1 MLIKDWMTRDPI
13 TINEETS
20 MIKAIHIMK
29 ERRFR
34 RLPVVNSQGRLVGMV
49 TDRDLKEAS
58 PSKATTLDVH
68 ELYYLLAEL
77 RVREIMTRD
86 PISVREDDT
95 VEHAA
100 QVMLEHT
107 ISGLPV
113 QDAGGKLVG
122 ILTQSD
128 VFRAFMHITG
138 ILQGGVQFALRLE
151 DRPGILKDVAD
162 LLRAKGGR
170 MVSLLT
176 TYPSS
181 EENLRDVFIRVK
193 NLSPEAVEVAK
204 KELAARFQLLY
215 VIQDGE
221 GAPAA

>member
-1 MLIKDWMTRDPI
+1 MLIKDWMTKDPI
-13 TINEETS
+13 TMTEDTS

-34 RLPVVNSQGRLVGMV
+34 RLPVVSAGKLVGMV

-77 RVREIMTRD
+77 RVKEIMTRN
-86 PISVREDDT
+86 PVSVTENET

-113 QDAGGKLVG
+113 LDAGGKVVG
-122 ILTQSD
+122 IITQSD

-138 ILQGGVQFALRLE
+138 VLQGGVQFALRLE
-151 DRPGILKDVAD
+151 DKPGILKDVAD

-176 TYPSS
+176 TYPAP
-181 EENLRDVFIRVK
+181 EQKLRDVYIRVK
-193 NLSPEAVEVAK
+193 NLSPKAVEAAK
-204 KELAARFQLLY
+204 AELAARFQLLY
-215 VIQDGE
+215 VIQEGE
-221 GAPAA
+221 PGPAA

>member
-1 MLIKDWMTRDPI
+1 MLIKDWMTKDPVTI
-13 TINEETS
+13 TEDTS

-34 RLPVVNSQGRLVGMV
+34 RIPVVTNGKLVGMV

-77 RVREIMTRD
+77 QVKEIMSRN
-86 PISVREDDT
+86 PISVGERDT

-113 QDAGGKLVG
+113 VDQDGKVAG
-122 ILTQSD
+122 IITQSD

-138 ILQGGVQFALRLE
+138 VLQGGVQFALRLE
-151 DRPGILKDVAD
+151 DRPGLIKEVVD
-162 LLRAKGGR
+162 LLRSRGAR
-170 MVSLLT
+170 FVSLL
-176 TYPSS
+176 SS
-181 EENLRDVFIRVK
+181 YTAAQEGFRDVYIRVK
-193 NLSPEAVEVAK
+193 NLSPEEAAAAQA
-204 KELAARFQLLY
+204 ELAGRFQVLY
-215 VIQDGE
+215 VIPE
-221 GAPAA
+221 G

>member
-1 MLIKDWMTRDPI
+1 MLIKDWMTKDPVTI
-13 TINEETS
+13 TDDTS

-34 RLPVVNSQGRLVGMV
+34 RIPVVTAGKLVGMV

-77 RVREIMTRD
+77 QVKEIMSRN
-86 PISVREDDT
+86 PVSVSAEDT

-100 QVMLEHT
+100 QIMLEHT

-113 QDAGGKLVG
+113 VDQDGKVAG
-122 ILTQSD
+122 IITQSD

-138 ILQGGVQFALRLE
+138 VLQGGVQFALRLE
-151 DRPGILKDVAD
+151 DRPGLIKEVVD
-162 LLRAKGGR
+162 LLRARGAR
-170 MVSLLT
+170 FVSLL
-176 TYPSS
+176 SS
-181 EENLRDVFIRVK
+181 YATAQEGFRDVYIRVK
-193 NLSPEAVEVAK
+193 NLPPEAVAAAQQ
-204 KELAARFQLLY
+204 ELASRYQLLY
-215 VIQDGE
+215 VIPE
-221 GAPAA
+221 G